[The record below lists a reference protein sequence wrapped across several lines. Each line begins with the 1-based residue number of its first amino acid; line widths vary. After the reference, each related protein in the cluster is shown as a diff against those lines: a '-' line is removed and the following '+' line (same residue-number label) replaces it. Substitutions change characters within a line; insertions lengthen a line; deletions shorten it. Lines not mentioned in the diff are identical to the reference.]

1 MKYRLFLTVV
11 LIVLSLGVLFAS
23 DFWLQKSYTEW
34 TENEVEKILNQSPW
48 AKPVRISTS
57 PMAPRAQG
65 ASIQGG
71 AVPQPREINLTVRW
85 ESALP
90 VKQAQA
96 KRRFGAQAG
105 EVQEALDYINRNE
118 TAYIV
123 SVSGEGLLDRTQA
136 GQDEVARRN
145 AEETAKAR
153 MLGNTILKIK
163 NRPEMTPDGV
173 EVTVQQNYAIAI
185 FTFSKEKPFQVSD
198 KNVEFELDMGRFKIK
213 KKFNLKDMVY
223 QDRLEL

>member
-1 MKYRLFLTVV
+1 MQHGRRLR
-11 LIVLSLGVLFAS
+11 SEARDAQRRHRDGELGRGRCGHRS
-23 DFWLQKSYTEW
+23 RD
-34 TENEVEKILNQSPW
+34 
-48 AKPVRISTS
+48 
-57 PMAPRAQG
+57 
-65 ASIQGG
+65 
-71 AVPQPREINLTVRW
+71 AVDGDDIG
-85 ESALP
+85 
-90 VKQAQA
+90 
-96 KRRFGAQAG
+96 RRRGG
-105 EVQEALDYINRNE
+105 EVRSAENGRGTLHHGPHPKGSVFGKER
-118 TAYIV
+118 
-123 SVSGEGLLDRTQA
+123 VSGEGLLDRTQA

-163 NRPEMTPDGV
+163 NRPEMTPDGL